1 MDEATAKETLDDDDV
16 TGKAIDDET
25 EEASLCDEA
34 QELPESLLGAVY
46 GGMRWEQFRQSRNV
60 EDRRPGRRHNVVPRP
75 RRGPDLSRSSLA
87 RDAGINDIGR
97 RRR

>member
-1 MDEATAKETLDDDDV
+1 MHDDMTNLTENDTNAIDDV
-16 TGKAIDDET
+16 T
-25 EEASLCDEA
+25 EE
-34 QELPESLLGAVY
+34 ELGSVH
-46 GGMRWEQFRQSRNV
+46 GGMRWEQFRQSKNV
-60 EDRRPGRRHNVVPRP
+60 EDRRPGRPHNVVPRP